1 MSFTFRLSSHC
12 NKSFCSCSDSWF
24 ISSAFRPDKTDLI
37 RWIYGS
43 AICQLFIEFF
53 LAKNSIWQKRSYEIT
68 HRIEFWLCWLL
79 FSLFLHTIKCMFM
92 MRMMLARELVAFCS
106 LNKFCK
112 KGEKGRPS
120 STAKIRKRFN
130 HVLSNSLIQYKKKKR
145 YGNHESKWEKRSLRQ
160 RFDKISVKPYQEFHY
175 CLRCIEGEILDMQN
189 VGASLLKSGALGTF
203 LQIRFHS
210 WVYVNK
216 ISEWV
221 SYFHQLMSFNYTMIL
236 THYLW

>member
-12 NKSFCSCSDSWF
+12 NKSFYSCSDSWF

-145 YGNHESKWEKRSLRQ
+145 YGNYESKWEKRSLRQ
-160 RFDKISVKPYQEFHY
+160 RFDKIYLWSRIRSFTTAW
-175 CLRCIEGEILDMQN
+175 
-189 VGASLLKSGALGTF
+189 GASKEKCSIWKMLVRLCSKVELLE
-203 LQIRFHS
+203 HS
-210 WVYVNK
+210 YKYDFTV
-216 ISEWV
+216 E
-221 SYFHQLMSFNYTMIL
+221 FM
-236 THYLW
+236 